1 MARSCYMVVLLAML
15 SFEACA
21 ALKARSAAPSL
32 TSFELGCYVEK
43 DPTAEVGGAKGKSY
57 RGLMSSTKTGR
68 TCQKWSADLPHD
80 AAAKIKPVADTKE
93 AVDEDDIRSPAVIT
107 WGNGLGNHN
116 YCRNPD
122 QSEDMPWC
130 YTMDPNKGH
139 AKETCEIPKCPAN
152 PRDWISEAADMSVKV
167 ASGLNCDCAAQ
178 LYGSTTTTEDT
189 AVKFT
194 QITKRGKIGKDGKCH
209 CK

>member
-1 MARSCYMVVLLAML
+1 MRAIVLAV
-15 SFEACA
+15 CA
-21 ALKARSAAPSL
+21 NEVFGALKINKAVGDP
-32 TSFELGCYVEK
+32 TSFELGCYMEK
-43 DPTAEVGGAKGKSY
+43 DPTAETGGAKGKSY
-57 RGLMSSTKTGR
+57 RGLMTSTKTGR
-68 TCQKWSADLPHD
+68 TCQKWSAELPHD
-80 AAAKIKPVADTKE
+80 QAAKIKPVADTKE
-93 AVDEDDIRSPAVIT
+93 SVDEDDIRSPAVIT

-130 YTMDPNKGH
+130 YTMDPELKGPH
-139 AKETCEIPKCPAN
+139 VKETCEIPKCPAH
-152 PRDWISEAADMSVKV
+152 PRNWIDEAADMSVKV

-194 QITKRGKIGKDGKCH
+194 QITKRGRIGKDGKCH